1 MQPLSTTASRTA
13 DVSLEEHLA
22 FERLLADLS
31 ARFADALGDQL
42 EEEIEGALKQL
53 LTFLDFDRSNFGEF
67 IPDGWANILCS
78 VAAEGVERYPPG
90 PVPKFAAWYLSR
102 LRTEKIVRVRSIDD
116 LPRGASEEAE
126 YFRQS
131 GIRSSVGIPLHVGGR
146 IVGFINFSAFRST
159 REWPDD
165 LIARL
170 KIVGEVIAQ
179 ALVRKRSEAALQ
191 ASEERWRSIFEASN
205 LGISIID
212 QNLRYIATNPAFQ
225 AMLGYTDLELT
236 NLTAVD
242 VTAEEDRDATRILIN
257 ELQQGERHHYE
268 SVKQYRRKDGT
279 IMWGHVYASTVL
291 DAQTGAKM
299 FIGTLIDITATKQAQ
314 DALRATQAK
323 HAHIT
328 RRSTLHEVTATIA
341 HEVNQPLAAI
351 VANGNAALRWLR
363 KIPPDVAE
371 AVVNVNQ
378 IVNDGHRA
386 SGVIASIRGM
396 FKKDDHA
403 KLLLDVN
410 EVIREV
416 LELLHGE
423 LSSKRVAVRTKLSR
437 NLPQVL
443 AVHVQLQ
450 QVILNLV
457 TNAVEAMSNNPA
469 GSRVLNVNSKS
480 SQPNEVIIAVED
492 SGPGIEAKDLDR
504 IFDAFFTTKSQGM
517 GMGLSICR
525 SIVESHGGRV
535 WAAGRRPHGSI
546 FYVTLPGAA
555 AQDVGMG

>member
-1 MQPLSTTASRTA
+1 
-13 DVSLEEHLA
+13 
-22 FERLLADLS
+22 
-31 ARFADALGDQL
+31 
-42 EEEIEGALKQL
+42 
-53 LTFLDFDRSNFGEF
+53 
-67 IPDGWANILCS
+67 
-78 VAAEGVERYPPG
+78 
-90 PVPKFAAWYLSR
+90 
-102 LRTEKIVRVRSIDD
+102 
-116 LPRGASEEAE
+116 
-126 YFRQS
+126 
-131 GIRSSVGIPLHVGGR
+131 
-146 IVGFINFSAFRST
+146 
-159 REWPDD
+159 
-165 LIARL
+165 
-170 KIVGEVIAQ
+170 
-179 ALVRKRSEAALQ
+179 
-191 ASEERWRSIFEASN
+191 
-205 LGISIID
+205 
-212 QNLRYIATNPAFQ
+212 
-225 AMLGYTDLELT
+225 
-236 NLTAVD
+236 
-242 VTAEEDRDATRILIN
+242 
-257 ELQQGERHHYE
+257 
-268 SVKQYRRKDGT
+268 
-279 IMWGHVYASTVL
+279 
-291 DAQTGAKM
+291 M

-328 RRSTLHEVTATIA
+328 RQSTLHEVTATIA

>member
-13 DVSLEEHLA
+13 DVSLEEHLT

-31 ARFADALGDQL
+31 ARFANVLGDQL
-42 EEEIEGALKQL
+42 EEEIESALKQL

-67 IPDGWANILCS
+67 TADGWASILCS
-78 VAAEGVERYPPG
+78 MAAEGVERYPPG

-102 LRTEKIVRVRSIDD
+102 LRAEKIVRVRSIDD
-116 LPRGASEEAE
+116 LPHGTSEEAE

-225 AMLGYTDLELT
+225 AMLGYTDVELK
-236 NLTAVD
+236 NLTAVE
-242 VTAEEDRDATRILIN
+242 VTAEEDRDVTRILIN
-257 ELQQGERHHYE
+257 ELQQGERHHYQ
-268 SVKQYRRKDGT
+268 SVKQYRRKNGT

-291 DAQTGAKM
+291 NAQSGAKM
-299 FIGTLIDITATKQAQ
+299 FIGTLIDITATKHAQ

-323 HAHIT
+323 LAHIT
-328 RRSTLHEVTATIA
+328 RQSTMHEVTATIA

-363 KIPPDVAE
+363 KIPPDFAE

-403 KLLLDVN
+403 KVLLDVN

-423 LSSKRVAVRTKLSR
+423 LNSKRVSVRTKLSR

-443 AVHVQLQ
+443 ADHVQLL

-457 TNAVEAMSNNPA
+457 TNAVEAMSNNPV

-504 IFDAFFTTKSQGM
+504 IFDAFFTTKAQGM

-525 SIVESHGGRV
+525 SIVELHRGRV

-546 FYVTLPGAA
+546 FYVTLPSAA
-555 AQDVGMG
+555 TQDVGMG